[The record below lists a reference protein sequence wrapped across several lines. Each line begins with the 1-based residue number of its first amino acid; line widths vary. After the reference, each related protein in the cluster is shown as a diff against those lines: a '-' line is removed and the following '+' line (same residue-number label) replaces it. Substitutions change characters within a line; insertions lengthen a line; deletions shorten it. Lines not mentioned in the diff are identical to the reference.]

1 MRRIFFVDDEQRV
14 VDGLRRM
21 LRAMRDEWE
30 MSFFGSGPAA
40 LDGMADLSP
49 DIVVSDMR
57 MPGMNGAEFLEEV
70 RRRHPGTVRLILS
83 GQCDRAAVL
92 DAAGP
97 AHQFL
102 SKPCSAETLRN
113 TIGHIFEVQDQL
125 ANAEIRTAV
134 SRLQGLPIPENHLRK
149 LADVFAR
156 PQASDAAL
164 IKIVHDDFAL
174 FSKCLQLVGCGF
186 LGTQLD
192 AIHPREIALAVG
204 ADTIRSIALE
214 KSIFPTLPAGSIL
227 ETAAGFFQRI
237 SRATAETARR
247 IAAEENAEE
256 RIQHLAEL
264 GGYLAR
270 LGVAVLAAIDP
281 AKYIQIWRLSIHQQ
295 IPKMDL
301 EMRFYGVHRSDVGAY
316 LLGLWGVPSQ
326 LVDIVRDGPWPRRTA
341 ECAFSPLTAVHAAC
355 HLVEEST
362 SELLCPNYPLDLSY
376 LEKVG
381 VLSKLDRW
389 RTIAHSVMEELE
401 IAPDAF
407 RITEDVLSPICAEL
421 PAGWSL
427 HEELPS

>member
-21 LRAMRDEWE
+21 LRGMRDEWE
-30 MSFFGSGPAA
+30 MSFFGSGSAA
-40 LDGMADLSP
+40 LDAMADKSP

-57 MPGMNGAEFLEEV
+57 MPGMNGAEFLDEV

-102 SKPCSAETLRN
+102 SKPCSAEALRS
-113 TIGHIFEVQDQL
+113 TIGRILEVQDQL

-134 SRLQGLPIPENHLRK
+134 SRLQGLPIPENHLFK
-149 LADVFAR
+149 LADVLAR

-164 IKIVHDDFAL
+164 VKIVNDDFAL

-192 AIHPREIALAVG
+192 AIRPSEIALAIG

-214 KSIFPTLPAGSIL
+214 KRIFPTLPAGSIL

-237 SRATAETARR
+237 SRATAETARQ

-256 RIQHLAEL
+256 RIQRLAEL

-270 LGVAVLAAIDP
+270 IGVAVLAAIDP
-281 AKYIQIWRLSIHQQ
+281 AKYLQIWRLSIHQR
-295 IPKMDL
+295 IPKVDL
-301 EMRFYGVHRSDVGAY
+301 EMRFFGVHRADVGAY
-316 LLGLWGVPSQ
+316 LLGLWGVPAQ
-326 LVDIVRDGPWPRRTA
+326 LVDIVRNTPWPRRTA
-341 ECAFSPLTAVHAAC
+341 ERAFSPLTAVHAAC
-355 HLVEEST
+355 HLVEESAP
-362 SELLCPNYPLDLSY
+362 ELLGPNYPFDLSY
-376 LEKVG
+376 LEDVG

-389 RTIAHSVMEELE
+389 REIARSVMKKLEVAPGALRVTEE
-401 IAPDAF
+401 
-407 RITEDVLSPICAEL
+407 VLSPVPADL